1 MAIPD
6 YQSLMLPLLR
16 FTSDQEEHSLT
27 EAVEELAAQFHL
39 TGEERAA
46 LLPSGLQEIFD
57 NRVGWAR
64 TYMKKAGLL
73 EAPRRGRF
81 KITPRGL
88 EVLSNSPERINV
100 AFLNQYPEFQE
111 FRTRQDPPVKEEK
124 TEIAEVSTPEESIE
138 NAYAQIREALG
149 SELVSKV
156 KSCSP
161 LFFERLVVDLLVKMG
176 YGGSRSDAGRAVG
189 KSGDGGI
196 DGIINEDRLGLD
208 VVYIQAKRWE
218 GTVGRPE
225 IQKFVGALQGHRA
238 RKGVFITTS
247 AFTKDAEDYASRVD
261 SKIVLIDGAQLAKLM
276 MDFGVGV
283 TPQAVYEIKR
293 IDSDYFTED

>member
-1 MAIPD
+1 M
-6 YQSLMLPLLR
+6 
-16 FTSDQEEHSLT
+16 
-27 EAVEELAAQFHL
+27 
-39 TGEERAA
+39 
-46 LLPSGLQEIFD
+46 
-57 NRVGWAR
+57 
-64 TYMKKAGLL
+64 
-73 EAPRRGRF
+73 
-81 KITPRGL
+81 
-88 EVLSNSPERINV
+88 LSNSPERINV

-156 KSCSP
+156 KGCSP

-225 IQKFVGALQGHRA
+225 IKNSLAPFKGIERA
-238 RKGVFITTS
+238 KGFS
-247 AFTKDAEDYASRVD
+247 SRPR
-261 SKIVLIDGAQLAKLM
+261 LLRRMRRTMRPG
-276 MDFGVGV
+276 
-283 TPQAVYEIKR
+283 
-293 IDSDYFTED
+293 